1 MSIRTAR
8 NQQIEWPICD
18 VIGSSFRT
26 GDRMIVI
33 GSWVRVIESE
43 QEGEVTAIDGDLYL
57 VQRSADNYYR
67 WHKVSELELFE

>member
-1 MSIRTAR
+1 
-8 NQQIEWPICD
+8 
-18 VIGSSFRT
+18 
-26 GDRMIVI
+26 MIVI